1 MHAFRAKSTAV
12 LKIVGVG
19 GDVCIIMKNEPISR
33 ETGISTSTSER
44 LQSSMT
50 VKVKPELLDHKGFT

>member
-1 MHAFRAKSTAV
+1 MHACIQAFRAKFTVV

-19 GDVCIIMKNEPISR
+19 GDVREPISR